1 MYFLPIELQRHIYS
15 FDSTYKEKFDIVL
28 KNIKPKLIDVINYYI
43 DNYCRFDF
51 QIDYVDITLNNVVIY
66 NNVYGISFAELYTEN
81 EIIELWKWKLRHNL
95 FYIKYDIIK
104 NYFINEISEEFYNE
118 IQRVGLTLEET
129 SDTLVHN
136 VNISNYVKSLIT
148 DYNDCINNA
157 VSLEDIQEY
166 YYLNNDECEIIIFQ
180 NHKYFVLNKMP
191 ETIL

>member
-129 SDTLVHN
+129 NYTLVHN

-166 YYLNNDECEIIIFQ
+166 YYLNNDECEIITFQ

>member
-15 FDSTYKEKFDIVL
+15 FDSTYKEIFDTVL
-28 KNIKPKLIDVINYYI
+28 KNIKPKLIDVIYYYI
-43 DNYCRFDF
+43 DNYCHFDF
-51 QIDYVDITLNNVVIY
+51 QIQYIDIISNNVIVF
-66 NNVYGISFAELYTEN
+66 NNVYGINFAELYTEN
-81 EIIELWKWKLRHNL
+81 EIIELWKWKLRYNL

-118 IQRVGLTLEET
+118 IQRVALTLEET
-129 SDTLVHN
+129 NEIIEHN

-157 VSLEDIQEY
+157 VSLECIQEY
-166 YYLNNDECEIIIFQ
+166 YYLNNNECEIITFQ
-180 NHKYFVLNKMP
+180 NNKYVVLNKMP

>member
-136 VNISNYVKSLIT
+136 VNISNYIKSLIT

-166 YYLNNDECEIIIFQ
+166 YYLNNDECEIITFQ
-180 NHKYFVLNKMP
+180 NHKYIVLNKMP